1 MPYTTVVAGTTITAA
16 WGNANVRDQVVTP
29 FATASARTSAVSS
42 PVSGMVSTRTD
53 VGIVEAYDSTA
64 WQPVGYYPAW
74 LYVRKTADQS
84 VTSSTTLVDDN
95 QLLLSV
101 AANAVYE
108 MRMFIIYTAA
118 SAGDLNMT
126 FTGPAS
132 ATLDWNVGGL
142 SGTSGTSPDGVTW
155 WGANTIGGNDSVNGG
170 GATSMVARPVG
181 ILITAGTSGTFK
193 MRWAQAASSGTAT
206 TVKTGSV
213 MILQRVA

>member
-1 MPYTTVVAGTTITAA
+1 VPYTTNVAGTTITAA

-29 FATASARTSAVSS
+29 FATAAARTSAVSS
-42 PVSGMVSTRTD
+42 PPSGMVSTRTD
-53 VGIVEAYDSTA
+53 VGIVEAYDGSA
-64 WQPVGYYPAW
+64 YQPVAFYPGW

-95 QLLLSV
+95 QLLLPV

-108 MRMFIIYTAA
+108 LRMFIIYTAA
-118 SAGDLNMT
+118 TAGDLSIT

-132 ATLDWNVGGL
+132 ATLDWNIGGL
-142 SGTSGTSPDGVTW
+142 SGTSATTPDGVTW

-170 GATSMVARPVG
+170 GGVNMAAHPQG
-181 ILITAGTSGTFK
+181 ILITAGTAGTFK
-193 MRWAQAASSGTAT
+193 LRWAQAASSGTAT

>member
-1 MPYTTVVAGTTITAA
+1 MSYTTLVPNTTITSSWA
-16 WGNANVRDQVVTP
+16 NANVRDQVVTP
-29 FATASARTSAVSS
+29 FATAAARASAVSS
-42 PVSGMVSTRTD
+42 PPSGMVSTRTD
-53 VGIVEAYDSTA
+53 VGIVEAYDGA
-64 WQPVGYYPAW
+64 VHQPVAYYPGW

-84 VTSSTTLVDDN
+84 VTSSTSLVDDN

-108 MRMFIIYTAA
+108 LRMLIIYTAA

-170 GATSMVARPVG
+170 GATNMAARPYG
-181 ILITAGTSGTFK
+181 ILITAGTAGTFK
-193 MRWAQAASSGTAT
+193 FRWAQAASSGTAT